1 MEVHLV
7 MESSLER
14 VIADSLECD
23 GTLLPFMP
31 ELLGDLHSLGSDP
44 DTIAEML
51 EPYIG
56 PGSRVL
62 DLACGKGAVSVVL
75 ATRLGCKVLGI
86 DGMPAFI
93 DAAKQRAA
101 EQGVG
106 HLCDFH
112 CGDIR
117 TFRPDV
123 RLYDAVIYGA
133 AGPALGEMRACM
145 TALRG
150 WVRDGGF
157 VVIDDAFRHPD
168 HLSSTLADSVRDLPT
183 REEFLRTFNAYG
195 DKLIGER
202 EFSPEKLKAMNRMNN
217 RAIACRTAR
226 LVEQHPH
233 RAALFCSYMSRQY
246 FECYLLEQCCQC
258 VTWLI
263 QVQKKPPLK

>member
-1 MEVHLV
+1 MEVHLI

-23 GTLLPFMP
+23 DTLLPFMP
-31 ELLGDLHSLGSDP
+31 ELLEDLLSLGSDP

-93 DAAKQRAA
+93 NAAKQYAA
-101 EQGVG
+101 KQGVG

-117 TFRPDV
+117 TFRPDAHF
-123 RLYDAVIYGA
+123 YDAVIYGA

-150 WVRDGGF
+150 RVRNGGF
-157 VVIDDAFRHPD
+157 VVIDDAFRRSN
-168 HLSSTLADSVRDLPT
+168 HLSSTVADRIRDLPT
-183 REEFLRTFNAYG
+183 REEFLHAFTAYG
-195 DKLIGER
+195 DKLIEER
-202 EFSPEKLKAMNRMNN
+202 EFSPEKLKATNRMNN
-217 RAIACRTAR
+217 HAIACRTAR
-226 LVEQHPH
+226 LAERHPKQ
-233 RAALFCSYMSRQY
+233 AALFCSYMSRQY
-246 FECYLLEQCCQC
+246 YECHILEQCCQC
-258 VTWLI
+258 ATWLI
-263 QVQKKPPLK
+263 QVQKKPSLE